1 MIFIQLGHFLSHMT
15 MYFRKKINL
24 QQKVIKLKLN
34 PYILHQKIIS
44 TNKITTGYCLPSD
57 DLPHPIILVY
67 YISTHQCIVYLSQ
80 LVILYISLSSFYKT
94 LHLQFPYQIYWIYYI
109 LYGGLNYSLMK
120 FVGQQIYVYQVECLL
135 HENDLIQYVMLFVSC
150 QHIYIQYRVHTV
162 YVLYLLNIF
171 FTGDKLLLVC
181 INYLIT
187 FII

>member
-1 MIFIQLGHFLSHMT
+1 MYLSIVPSIVIIIVHLFPVSLDAMIILFSLFNYYYINTFYDIYTTWSFFKSHD
-15 MYFRKKINL
+15 YVFQKKINL

-94 LHLQFPYQIYWIYYI
+94 LHLQIPYQI
-109 LYGGLNYSLMK
+109 
-120 FVGQQIYVYQVECLL
+120 
-135 HENDLIQYVMLFVSC
+135 
-150 QHIYIQYRVHTV
+150 
-162 YVLYLLNIF
+162 
-171 FTGDKLLLVC
+171 
-181 INYLIT
+181 
-187 FII
+187 